1 METKGEKLRHV
12 DGGRKLRDAHIRR
25 FSSLNMS
32 RKQVVLP
39 RAL

>member
-25 FSSLNMS
+25 FSLNMS